1 MIRRM
6 LIALLLFALASPFLA
21 RAISAAG
28 ASGRTYSEIADAPAR
43 RVAVVFGAGVRN
55 GYPTA
60 VLYDRVAT
68 AVDLYKAGK
77 VQKLLMSGD
86 NRFENYNEPA
96 AMRRTA
102 IQLGV
107 PDDDIVLDLAGRST
121 YETCYRARDIFG
133 LSEATL
139 VTQDFH
145 LDRAL
150 MLCRGLGIDAIGV
163 VADRRPYRSIR
174 WSEFREI
181 PATLN
186 AMIELWITKPLPVLG
201 DKIEIG

>member
-1 MIRRM
+1 MKRFLLYLTIG
-6 LIALLLFALASPFLA
+6 LIALPFLA
-21 RAISAAG
+21 RALTALR
-28 ASGRTYSEIADAPAR
+28 ASGRVYTAAADVPAQ

-60 VLYDRVAT
+60 MLYDRVAS
-68 AVDLYKAGK
+68 AVDLYRAGK

-102 IQLGV
+102 LQLGV
-107 PDDDIVLDLAGRST
+107 ADEDIVLDHAGRST
-121 YETCYRARDIFG
+121 YDTCYRAREIFG
-133 LSEATL
+133 VQAAIL

-150 MLCRGLGIDAIGV
+150 MLCDGMGIDAVGF
-163 VADRRPYRSIR
+163 ASDRRPYRSI
-174 WSEFREI
+174 WWNNFREI

-186 AMIELWITKPLPVLG
+186 AMIELWITRPQPVLG
-201 DKIEIG
+201 EKITIQ